1 MVTEE
6 DGRWRMRVPLMQRW
20 LRQQGQRESNV
31 RTALGYEA
39 VRAERWLAMGRSW
52 PLLGPRVRNR
62 LYLVE
67 WVEALHSK
75 VRRAIH
81 RVVERPPAES
91 RRVAENRRGVG

>member
-39 VRAERWLAMGRSW
+39 VRAERWLAMGRS
-52 PLLGPRVRNR
+52 LAATRAEGPGID
-62 LYLVE
+62 YT
-67 WVEALHSK
+67 
-75 VRRAIH
+75 
-81 RVVERPPAES
+81 
-91 RRVAENRRGVG
+91 